1 MNNDTIQFTPAM
13 IMKIREHVFNAL
25 HKHEKDYKE
34 PIRYDRRTGKV
45 IKYPILSNSYCIGL
59 ENFKMLLLIMVCRE
73 NIRCVKWIH

>member
-13 IMKIREHVFNAL
+13 IMEIREHVFNAL

-34 PIRYDRRTGKV
+34 
-45 IKYPILSNSYCIGL
+45 PILSNSYCIGL
-59 ENFKMLLLIMVCRE
+59 ENFKMLLLIMVYRE